1 MPARTATDSRAGGVA
16 GAEAAPIDVCVDGR
30 PVLRLVPLDGRVRV
44 GLTVPG
50 LDRVVDISVQ
60 PIAAWRS
67 LEDAGRRARVP
78 AGAVE
83 ADARRAVVEAATRSG
98 GWIARRAGRSA
109 DGVRRRGVP
118 AARRGPRRGRSPGAR
133 GAEVGGAD
141 ARCGHGRRRRS
152 DRLRRTV
159 DASRAPGAGRDAATT
174 TGCPRGR
181 SRSDRPGAHR
191 LRRAGARPPG
201 AAVARRAGRSP
212 VGRLARAVRVAS
224 CPTSGRPVGCGSG
237 GAHPARGGDARRWAA
252 AAVRHARLRAAAR
265 GPRPSGPAAEPA
277 GRAARRASGPDPQR
291 RRSGDHTPTREPPA
305 AADVACTER
314 PRQQLPTRRPLRN
327 GCSDDV
333 LRRTRCS
340 RRTRPGS
347 PASRRGRGWSHPGR
361 SLRWTAC
368 RSAP

>member
-1 MPARTATDSRAGGVA
+1 MA
-16 GAEAAPIDVCVDGR
+16 
-30 PVLRLVPLDGRVRV
+30 VPR
-44 GLTVPG
+44 
-50 LDRVVDISVQ
+50 
-60 PIAAWRS
+60 
-67 LEDAGRRARVP
+67 GRRPPRP
-78 AGAVE
+78 RTG
-83 ADARRAVVEAATRSG
+83 RRGRGRRPPCRGRG
-98 GWIARRAGRSA
+98 GDSERRMDPRQAGRSA
-109 DGVRRRGVP
+109 DGAQRRGVP

-141 ARCGHGRRRRS
+141 ARCGHGRRGRS

-237 GAHPARGGDARRWAA
+237 GAHPARGGDAGRWAA
-252 AAVRHARLRAAAR
+252 AAVRHARLHAAAR

-305 AADVACTER
+305 AADVAC
-314 PRQQLPTRRPLRN
+314 PSGPA
-327 GCSDDV
+327 S
-333 LRRTRCS
+333 S
-340 RRTRPGS
+340 SRPGARCGTGAATTS
-347 PASRRGRGWSHPGR
+347 CAAPAAGAGRDPAPPRRARGRGWSHPGR